1 MGPGIDSVG
10 SVHRPE
16 RGDGMSRVSKLVR
29 SAIVAM
35 SLAVVPLSNAGP
47 ALAVAPAG
55 HVYVQTN
62 SASGNAVVSFA
73 RAANGALTHE
83 ETVPTGGRGLGAGLG
98 SQAALAIT
106 ADGDHLLV
114 VNAGSDNVSIFDITS
129 DGLELADRQ
138 RVGDRP
144 VSLDVH
150 GSLVYVVNQGADTIL
165 GLRITDDG
173 ELTRL
178 RGSRRVLSGSGVD
191 AAQIAFSPSGRILAV
206 TEKATQTI
214 DTWLLRADDRPRRVK
229 AQHSEGATP
238 FGFEFGPDGR
248 LYVSEAPTSSVSSYD
263 VSARGAIDPITS
275 VLSNGQGAACWLVVS
290 ADGDHAYTGNTS
302 TANVSRYG
310 IAANGTLSLEAGIA
324 GTTPPG
330 TVDLDLTDGDGFLYA
345 LSSSGAITGF
355 SVDPGDGSLTAAG
368 GVGLA
373 AGHAGLIAV

>member
-1 MGPGIDSVG
+1 
-10 SVHRPE
+10 
-16 RGDGMSRVSKLVR
+16 MSRVSKFVR
-29 SAIVAM
+29 LAVVGSL
-35 SLAVVPLSNAGP
+35 LAVVPLSNAGP
-47 ALAVAPAG
+47 AFAAAPAG
-55 HVYVQTN
+55 HVYTQTN
-62 SASGNAVVSFA
+62 SAAGNAVVSFA
-73 RAANGALTHE
+73 RAADGSLTHE
-83 ETVPTGGRGLGAGLG
+83 ETVSTGGRGTSAGLG

-106 ADGDHLLV
+106 ADGDHLLA

-129 DGLELADRQ
+129 DGLELEDKQ

-150 GSLVYVVNQGADTIL
+150 GRLVYVLNQGADTIR
-165 GLRITDDG
+165 GLRITGGG
-173 ELTRL
+173 ELRRL
-178 RGSRRVLSGSGVD
+178 PNSRRALSGEGVD
-191 AAQIAFSPSGRILAV
+191 AAQVAFSPDGRILAV

-214 DTWLLRADDRPRRVK
+214 DTFVLRPNGRPRRVN

-263 VSARGAIDPITS
+263 VAADGTIDPITS

-290 ADGDHAYTGNTS
+290 SDGDFAYTGNTS
-302 TANVSRYG
+302 TANVSQYG
-310 IAANGTLSLEAGIA
+310 IASNGSLSLVAGIA

-330 TVDLDLTDGDGFLYA
+330 AVDLDFTDGDGFLYA

-355 SVDPGDGSLTAAG
+355 SVDAGDGSLTGIG
-368 GVGLA
+368 GVSIA